1 MKNYCVVLISLLFP
15 ILCNAQGN
23 SVSNNKTKFDDASV
37 SSLKKSAEQGDAEA
51 QFELGEM
58 YYNGYDVAQDYKQAF
73 SWYKKSAEQG
83 YAYAQLQLGGMYFNG
98 KGVAKDDKQS
108 SYWYNKAADHED
120 ESAVQFLIAKMYY
133 NGYDA
138 VQDYKKAFYLFKKF
152 AEEGLP

>member
-1 MKNYCVVLISLLFP
+1 MYYNGYDV
-15 ILCNAQGN
+15 AQDYKQAF
-23 SVSNNKTKFDDASV
+23 SWF
-37 SSLKKSAEQGDAEA
+37 KKSAEQGFANA
-51 QFELGEM
+51 QCKLGVM
-58 YYNGYDVAQDYKQAF
+58 YDEGKGVAQDYKQAF

-133 NGYDA
+133 NGMMPSKTTSRLSVCLKNSQRRGFQKLSTY
-138 VQDYKKAFYLFKKF
+138 
-152 AEEGLP
+152 